1 MAVTEAQKRAV
12 KKYQAK
18 MEDFKIHA
26 PAGTKE
32 RYRAAAEA
40 AGQSMQAYILQAVED
55 RIAREAATTPGG
67 GGKGP
72 GVSAGGVNPK
82 NTGIK

>member
-1 MAVTEAQKRAV
+1 MPVTEAQKRAV
-12 KKYQAK
+12 KKYQSK

-55 RIAREAATTPGG
+55 RIAKEGTALSGEGENGRGSA
-67 GGKGP
+67 GP
-72 GVSAGGVNPK
+72 G
-82 NTGIK
+82 

>member
-55 RIAREAATTPGG
+55 RIAREAATAPGEG
-67 GGKGP
+67 EKGR
-72 GVSAGGVNPK
+72 GSAQAG
-82 NTGIK
+82 

>member
-40 AGQSMQAYILQAVED
+40 AGQCMQAYILQAVEE
-55 RIAREAATTPGG
+55 RIVREH
-67 GGKGP
+67 GP
-72 GVSAGGVNPK
+72 AGLSDSANAK
-82 NTGIK
+82 E